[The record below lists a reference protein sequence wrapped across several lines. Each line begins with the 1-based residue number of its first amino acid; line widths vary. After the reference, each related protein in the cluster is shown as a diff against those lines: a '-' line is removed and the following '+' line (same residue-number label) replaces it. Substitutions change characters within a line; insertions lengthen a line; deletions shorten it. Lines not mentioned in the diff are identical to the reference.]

1 MQIRKLHI
9 EEPDIDVA
17 LVRRLLSSQMPQW
30 ANLPLRLVESIGTD
44 NVMIRLGDLL
54 VIRMPRTPGA
64 AEGITKGATVGATSG
79 PVPTGPR
86 ARSSRSG

>member
-1 MQIRKLHI
+1 MQIRKLHM

-44 NVMIRLGDLL
+44 NVMIRVGDSL
-54 VIRMPRTPGA
+54 VIRMPRTQVRQR
-64 AEGITKGATVGATSG
+64 ESQ
-79 PVPTGPR
+79 
-86 ARSSRSG
+86 RSNSWCRIWLHTYRSPCPFR